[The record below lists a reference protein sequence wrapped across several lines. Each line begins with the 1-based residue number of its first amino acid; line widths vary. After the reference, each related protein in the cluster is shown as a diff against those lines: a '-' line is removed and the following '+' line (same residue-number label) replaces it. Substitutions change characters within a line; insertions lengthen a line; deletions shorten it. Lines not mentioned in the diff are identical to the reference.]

1 MKRRDS
7 NDTVILISQF
17 SGNISIPSN
26 KIHTREETPLNT
38 TIKTFGLCAAMAAS
52 LIMSSTSFAATTLRI
67 GTVLAPNDPMG
78 QGLEK
83 FKTEVEAATNGE
95 VMIQVFHN
103 SQLGDTTEMIDQAR
117 AGASVGT
124 VTDVARLSSF
134 VPSLAIMSAPFLF
147 DTYEQ
152 ADKFALSEEYL
163 AWGEELKEKSGLV
176 MLASNW
182 YQGPRHALTQKPI
195 SGPAD
200 LAGVRMRTIGAPIWI
215 ETIRAMGAEPTPI
228 AWGEV
233 YSALQMGVIDAA
245 EAQPT
250 AIKGAKLYEVIKY
263 VTKTG
268 HIQLVTALVVA
279 AEGWDQISSDNQKI
293 VRDLAVE
300 NGRYA
305 SQLTI
310 DLGEQALADVA
321 ATGVIVSETDLAPY
335 KEAVSGVYKM
345 LDLEAEVD
353 LVNKVLGR

>member
-1 MKRRDS
+1 MTIQFKRFVFGVAV
-7 NDTVILISQF
+7 TV
-17 SGNISIPSN
+17 
-26 KIHTREETPLNT
+26 
-38 TIKTFGLCAAMAAS
+38 GLGLASSAMAQ
-52 LIMSSTSFAATTLRI
+52 TTLRI

-78 QGLEK
+78 QGLDK
-83 FKTEVEAATNGE
+83 FATEVEEATGGAVVVE
-95 VMIQVFHN
+95 VFHN
-103 SQLGDTTEMIDQAR
+103 SQLGDTTEMLDQAR
-117 AGASVGT
+117 AGANVGT

-163 AWGEELKEKSGLV
+163 GWGDELKEKAKLV

-182 YQGPRHALTQKPI
+182 YQGARHALTQKPV
-195 SGPAD
+195 STPAD
-200 LAGVRMRTIGAPIWI
+200 LSGVKMRTIGAPVWI

-233 YSALQMGVIDAA
+233 YSALQLGTIDAA

-250 AIKGAKLYEVIKY
+250 AIWGAKLYEVIKH

-268 HIQLVTALVVA
+268 HIQLVTALVV
-279 AEGWDQISSDNQKI
+279 GGDTWDQISPENQKI

-305 SQLTI
+305 SGLTI
-310 DLGEQALADVA
+310 ELGEKALKDVA
-321 ATGVIVSETDLAPY
+321 DTGVGVHEVDLAPFKAAVEPVY
-335 KEAVSGVYKM
+335 EMLNLTSEATI
-345 LDLEAEVD
+345 
-353 LVNKVLGR
+353 VNKVLGR

>member
-1 MKRRDS
+1 VK
-7 NDTVILISQF
+7 V
-17 SGNISIPSN
+17 
-26 KIHTREETPLNT
+26 
-38 TIKTFGLCAAMAAS
+38 
-52 LIMSSTSFAATTLRI
+52 
-67 GTVLAPNDPMG
+67 
-78 QGLEK
+78 
-83 FKTEVEAATNGE
+83 
-95 VMIQVFHN
+95 QVFHN

-117 AGASVGT
+117 AGANVGT

-147 DTYEQ
+147 DTYDQ
-152 ADKFALSEEYL
+152 ADKFALSDEYL
-163 AWGEELKEKSGLV
+163 AWGDELKEKSSIV

-182 YQGPRHALTQKPI
+182 YQGARHALTQKPI
-195 SGPAD
+195 STPAD

-233 YSALQMGVIDAA
+233 YSALQMGTIDAA

-250 AIKGAKLYEVIKY
+250 AIKGAKLFEVIKN

-268 HIQLVTALVVA
+268 HIQLVTALVVSA
-279 AEGWDQISSDNQKI
+279 KAWDEISPENQKI

-310 DLGEQALADVA
+310 DLGDTALADVA
-321 ATGVIVSETDLAPY
+321 ASGVTVSEVDLAPF
-335 KEAVSGVYKM
+335 KEAVAGVYEK
-345 LDLEAEVD
+345 LDLVGEAAI
-353 LVNKVLGR
+353 VNKVLGR

>member
-1 MKRRDS
+1 M
-7 NDTVILISQF
+7 TISR
-17 SGNISIPSN
+17 
-26 KIHTREETPLNT
+26 KLL
-38 TIKTFGLCAAMAAS
+38 GLCAAAA
-52 LIMSSTSFAATTLRI
+52 ICVGTAMPTVAATTLRI
-67 GTVLAPNDPMG
+67 GTVLAPDDPMG
-78 QGLEK
+78 RGLDK
-83 FKTEVEAATNGE
+83 FKSEVEAATKGE
-95 VMIQVFHN
+95 VKVQVFHN

-117 AGASVGT
+117 AGANVGT

-147 DTYEQ
+147 DTYDQ
-152 ADKFALSEEYL
+152 ADRFALSEEYL
-163 AWGEELKEKSGLV
+163 AWGDTLKEKSGLV

-200 LAGVRMRTIGAPIWI
+200 LKGVRMRTIGAPIWI

-250 AIKGAKLYEVIKY
+250 AIKGAKLYEVIKH

-268 HIQLVTALVVA
+268 HIQLVTALVVS
-279 AEGWDQISSDNQKI
+279 AEAWDQISPENQKI

-310 DLGEQALADVA
+310 ELGEKALADVA
-321 ATGVIVSETDLAPY
+321 ASGVTISEVDLAPF
-335 KEAVSGVYKM
+335 KTAVAGVYDM
-345 LDLEAEVD
+345 LNLNKEVAI
-353 LVNKVLGR
+353 VNKVLGR

>member
-1 MKRRDS
+1 MNVKIK
-7 NDTVILISQF
+7 TLGLCVALVA
-17 SGNISIPSN
+17 GLGMSIP
-26 KIHTREETPLNT
+26 
-38 TIKTFGLCAAMAAS
+38 AV
-52 LIMSSTSFAATTLRI
+52 AATKLRI

-83 FKTEVEAATNGE
+83 FKKEVEEATKGE
-95 VMIQVFHN
+95 VKVQIFHN

-117 AGASVGT
+117 AGANVGT

-152 ADKFALSEEYL
+152 ADKFALSKEYL
-163 AWGEELKEKSGLV
+163 AWGDELKTKSGLV

-182 YQGPRHALTQKPI
+182 YQGARHALTQKAI
-195 SGPAD
+195 SSPAD
-200 LAGVRMRTIGAPIWI
+200 LSGVRMRTIGAPIWI

-233 YSALQMGVIDAA
+233 YSALQTHTIDAA

-250 AIKGAKLYEVIKY
+250 AIKGAKLYEVVKY

-268 HIQLVTALVVA
+268 HIQLVTALVVSA
-279 AEGWDQISSDNQKI
+279 SAWDEISPENQKI
-293 VRDLAVE
+293 VRDLAVK

-305 SQLTI
+305 SNLTI
-310 DLGEQALADVA
+310 ELGEKALEFVA
-321 ATGVIVSETDLAPY
+321 TKGVAVNEVDLAPF
-335 KEAVSGVYKM
+335 KKAVAGVYDK
-345 LDLEAEVD
+345 LKLNAEVAI
-353 LVNKVLGR
+353 VNKVLGR

>member
-1 MKRRDS
+1 MNRTLKA
-7 NDTVILISQF
+7 L
-17 SGNISIPSN
+17 
-26 KIHTREETPLNT
+26 
-38 TIKTFGLCAAMAAS
+38 GLGVAVAVGLGLSAPVNAE
-52 LIMSSTSFAATTLRI
+52 TTLRI

-78 QGLEK
+78 QGLDK
-83 FKTEVEAATNGE
+83 FKEEVEAATNGD
-95 VMIQVFHN
+95 VAVQIFHN

-117 AGASVGT
+117 AGANVGT

-152 ADKFALSEEYL
+152 ADTFALSDEYL

-195 SGPAD
+195 STPED

-233 YSALQMGVIDAA
+233 YSALQLGAIDAA

-250 AIKGAKLYEVIKY
+250 AIKGAKLYEVIKN

-268 HIQLVTALVVA
+268 HIQLVTALVVSA
-279 AEGWDQISSDNQKI
+279 DAWDEISPENQKI

-310 DLGEQALADVA
+310 DLGEEALADVA
-321 ATGVIVSETDLAPY
+321 ASGVTVSEVDLAPF
-335 KEAVSGVYKM
+335 KEAVSGVYE
-345 LDLEAEVD
+345 LLELEQEAAI
-353 LVNKVLGR
+353 VNKVLGR

>member
-1 MKRRDS
+1 MKG
-7 NDTVILISQF
+7 IL
-17 SGNISIPSN
+17 
-26 KIHTREETPLNT
+26 
-38 TIKTFGLCAAMAAS
+38 KTLGLCAAVMAGLGLAAPAG
-52 LIMSSTSFAATTLRI
+52 AATTLRI

-83 FKTEVEAATNGE
+83 FKKEVEEKTGGE
-95 VMIQVFHN
+95 VLVQVFHN

-117 AGASVGT
+117 AGANVGT

-147 DTYEQ
+147 DTFEQ
-152 ADKFALSEEYL
+152 ADTFALSDEYL
-163 AWGEELKEKSGLV
+163 AWGDELKEKSGLV

-195 SGPAD
+195 SSPAD

-233 YSALQMGVIDAA
+233 YSALQLGAIDAA

-250 AIKGAKLYEVIKY
+250 AIKGAKLYEVIKH

-268 HIQLVTALVVA
+268 HIQLVTALVVSA
-279 AEGWDQISSDNQKI
+279 DAWDEISPENQKI

-305 SQLTI
+305 SKLTI

-321 ATGVIVSETDLAPY
+321 ASGVTISDVDLAPF
-335 KEAVSGVYKM
+335 KEAVSGVYS
-345 LDLEAEVD
+345 LLELEQEAAI
-353 LVNKVLGR
+353 VNKVLGR